1 MNNDGNA
8 NIVCGAPAKY
18 DGPDNYNSVSLEHT
32 RGVLPWKQRIFL
44 WNWRRF
50 TATPAG
56 SGFNQMYQHYYKL
69 NAEPFRLTPDHKFC
83 FNHKSYAKAKA
94 YMQYAFERAEG
105 FVMVTGKPGTGKTT
119 LVNDLVNTLPKS
131 EVTLATL
138 VSTQLEANDLLRT
151 SAYSF
156 GLDGNVTH
164 KATILQDL
172 AKLLIAN
179 YRQGKRALLIIDEAQ
194 DLAPSALEELR
205 LLTNFQLNNQPLI
218 QIFLIGQ
225 ESLVELVRRPG
236 LEQVHQ
242 RLIAACHLEALKEE
256 DTRAYIKHRLK
267 KVGWRGDPAIS
278 DAVFSLVFQFSHGIP
293 RRINLIC
300 SRLLLHGSV
309 EERHQLGVEDARIV
323 LQELEQEQLTTE
335 DFCSGIDFDIADDFE
350 PEDWAV
356 LGDDYSNTD
365 DTSSSRLN
373 PYVSDDVNRD
383 RNSAPKP
390 QATATAR
397 ETWVHQT
404 RDPELK
410 IERED
415 NVSNSTDDIGEE
427 SINTENASSIAAE
440 TREQHGS
447 KGLASVSGAPVSTTA
462 TSNANTPGKPNRLY
476 KYAPWLTLIVLMA
489 ALSYSLLKGSGKD
502 DIPAIGIP
510 GEHPSTE
517 SSSTSPGMMPDEN
530 VPLQSLSGAKP
541 AQGGIDHPLP
551 DQQPANPALSQTVKK
566 NAPLDDLTGKTIN
579 PELKGN
585 PHTITNAADSSLA
598 AAQRDNHESAGLIA
612 SKTAPD
618 ATVIFQFDSFLIEPE
633 FKLRLDDIAEKMDR
647 FEDMKALVVGYAD
660 SVGDAAY
667 NIRLSKQRAIAVSAY
682 LTRRGVWTER
692 ITVEGKGNPVSS
704 PVAPP
709 AVPGMPPPDQRVVKV
724 FLLP

>member
-1 MNNDGNA
+1 
-8 NIVCGAPAKY
+8 
-18 DGPDNYNSVSLEHT
+18 
-32 RGVLPWKQRIFL
+32 
-44 WNWRRF
+44 
-50 TATPAG
+50 
-56 SGFNQMYQHYYKL
+56 MYQHYYKL

-179 YRQGKRALLIIDEAQ
+179 YRKGKRALLIIDEAQ

-267 KVGWRGDPAIS
+267 RVGWRGDPAIS
-278 DAVFSLVFQFSHGIP
+278 DAVFSLVFQFSHGVP

-309 EERHQLGVEDARIV
+309 EERHQLGAEDARIV

-335 DFCSGIDFDIADDFE
+335 DFCSGIDFDITDHFE
-350 PEDWAV
+350 PEDWSI
-356 LGDDYSNTD
+356 LGDDCSNTD
-365 DTSSSRLN
+365 DTRTSRLN
-373 PYVSDDVNRD
+373 PYVSDDSNRN
-383 RNSAPKP
+383 RNSAPNP

-397 ETWVHQT
+397 ETWVQQT
-404 RDPELK
+404 RDAAHK
-410 IERED
+410 TEREE
-415 NVSNSTDDIGEE
+415 NVTNSTGDIGEE
-427 SINTENASSIAAE
+427 NINAENASSVVAETAAE
-440 TREQHGS
+440 TRKQYGE
-447 KGLASVSGAPVSTTA
+447 KGLAPVSGAPV
-462 TSNANTPGKPNRLY
+462 NANTNAINDTNTPGIPRRLY
-476 KYAPWLTLIVLMA
+476 KYAPWLILIVIMA
-489 ALSYSLLKGSGKD
+489 TLGYSLLKGSGKD
-502 DIPAIGIP
+502 EFTPIGLP
-510 GEHPSTE
+510 GEHLSTE
-517 SSSTSPGMMPDEN
+517 SSSTSPEMVPDEN
-530 VPLQSLSGAKP
+530 EPLQSLTTDKSG
-541 AQGGIDHPLP
+541 QGGIDHPLP
-551 DQQPANPALSQTVKK
+551 EQQPANPALSQAEKK
-566 NAPLDDLTGKTIN
+566 NAPLDNLAESAIN

-585 PHTITNAADSSLA
+585 PEAITNGADSSLA
-598 AAQRDNHESAGLIA
+598 AAQRGDRDESAGLIA
-612 SKTAPD
+612 NNAAPD

-633 FKLRLDDIAEKMDR
+633 FKIRLDDIAEKMGR

-704 PVAPP
+704 PIAPP
-709 AVPGMPPPDQRVVKV
+709 AAPGMPPPDQRVVKV